1 MLKISTVIIIL
12 LVFTGSAVSSV
23 TSTKQENNIN
33 NTTIEFDKLFFKSA
47 NSKDYFV
54 IHEMDV
60 ERLSNY
66 IEHLKDSTSSLITA
80 LNENKESLNQSYFAS
95 LQTVDS
101 LEQIVKN
108 SIKEKENYSAGIEF
122 FKKWFTPVL
131 LSILSVFLGFNY
143 LKMKIKYRE
152 DLESLEEI
160 ENQFHTYKK
169 NAVERER
176 KLVREIIDL
185 KREE

>member
-1 MLKISTVIIIL
+1 MLKISLVHCL
-12 LVFTGSAVSSV
+12 FLVFTGITLRSV
-23 TSTKQENNIN
+23 ASPEQEKSMNNIS
-33 NTTIEFDKLFFKSA
+33 IDFDQLFLKSA
-47 NSKDYFV
+47 NSKEYYV

-60 ERLSNY
+60 EKLSNY
-66 IEHLKDSTSSLITA
+66 FRHLKDSTTSLITT
-80 LNENKESLNQSYFAS
+80 LHENNESITQSYLS
-95 LQTVDS
+95 TVHTVDS

-122 FKKWFTPVL
+122 FKKWFIPVL